1 MGAACVSAANDGAEE
16 TADRVPRPQFKGRS
30 PPTKAAGSQQRRQ
43 SVEQSPSLPSHQS
56 SSGME
61 ESHNLTFA
69 DSNGAPPRHPASFF
83 DKHGSVDPRF
93 SFPSQQQVGSLAS
106 EQEDEEV
113 SDVSAASSAALR
125 GGGGDGD
132 NNKPAPLSNEDEDLL
147 CDRDDD
153 PPIVDDEPPT
163 TFNPTAV
170 FHSNAAR
177 HVHHRR
183 VPNAPSLCYSAR
195 KSTVSFSESVS
206 VHYDNPAHEDDC
218 DDVDERATMTMHFDL
233 EDDDELHHSSQGNE
247 PPPPPL
253 VTVAQ
258 PSPPR
263 PPVVVHIAPNGVH
276 SPMTAGDAVA
286 AGSPA
291 GPFAMSNATF
301 SVRSQQQHRIGP
313 RESDDASSVSAMLQ
327 QPTIFSDVS
336 SVASSRGTIV
346 TVRLG
351 TDSASH

>member
-1 MGAACVSAANDGAEE
+1 
-16 TADRVPRPQFKGRS
+16 
-30 PPTKAAGSQQRRQ
+30 
-43 SVEQSPSLPSHQS
+43 
-56 SSGME
+56 ME
-61 ESHNLTFA
+61 DSHNLTFA
-69 DSNGAPPRHPASFF
+69 ESNGDGGPPRRPTTFSF
-83 DKHGSVDPRF
+83 DRNGSVDRNF
-93 SFPSQQQVGSLAS
+93 SFPTQQVGSLVS
-106 EQEDEEV
+106 EQEEE
-113 SDVSAASSAALR
+113 SDASAASLQR
-125 GGGGDGD
+125 GPS
-132 NNKPAPLSNEDEDLL
+132 KPAPLTNEDEDLL

-153 PPIVDDEPPT
+153 PPIVDDEPPA
-163 TFNPTAV
+163 NPTAV

-177 HVHHRR
+177 RVHQRR

-206 VHYDNPAHEDDC
+206 VHYDNPAHDDDDC

-233 EDDDELHHSSQGNE
+233 EDDDELHHSTQGND
-247 PPPPPL
+247 PPPI

-263 PPVVVHIAPNGVH
+263 PPVNITTCNGGAVVYH
-276 SPMTAGDAVA
+276 SPLGDAVA
-286 AGSPA
+286 SPT
-291 GPFAMSNATF
+291 GPFATSNTTF
-301 SVRSQQQHRIGP
+301 SVRSQQHQRSTGP

-351 TDSASH
+351 TDSTSHRDQRARPRL